1 MTGRTRIRP
10 ARRDDLDVLA
20 ELAALTFRDAFAG
33 DNAPADVNAYVSASF
48 STERLRAEFADA
60 RNRFLLAFFG
70 DTGPPIGYAKLRTGR
85 ADPSVQGP
93 APIELERLYVAR
105 SAIGRGIGAALMRA
119 CLDSAGRTGHGTLWL
134 GVWERNARAIAFYE
148 RWGFEVVGDHV
159 FRLGADEQT
168 DLIME
173 RPVDAASQDDVS

>member
-1 MTGRTRIRP
+1 MTGQTRIRP
-10 ARRDDLDVLA
+10 ARRGDIDVLA
-20 ELAALTFRDAFAG
+20 ELAARTFREAFAG
-33 DNAPADVNAYVSASF
+33 DNAPGDINAYVSASF
-48 STERLRAEFADA
+48 STERLRTEFADA
-60 RNRFLLAFFG
+60 RNRFLLAFLS
-70 DTGPPIGYAKLRTGR
+70 DTGPPVGYAKLRTGR
-85 ADPSVQGP
+85 ADANVQGP

-119 CLDSAGRTGHGTLWL
+119 CLDTARQAGHGTLWL
-134 GVWERNARAIAFYE
+134 GVWEQNARAIAFYE

-173 RPVDAASQDDVS
+173 RAVDATSQDDVS